1 MHTLKSIL
9 SEKCPDLKSYGS
21 VLAVFK
27 LLPVVTYFLAHLLDF
42 HHWTLSIPGIFL
54 VRIT

>member
-9 SEKCPDLKSYGS
+9 SEKCPDLKSCGS

-42 HHWTLSIPGIFL
+42 HHWMLSIPGIFL